1 MDTDTKKAWE
11 AFRPTDVGI
20 FIVIG
25 ILSVFVF
32 DHQKNIDNNK
42 LEIKSNY
49 AAIDNHMKKAKPR
62 VIAEIKK
69 VEKLTDQVAQ
79 IAESLHISIQE
90 NTRKIDDTAKDLVKN
105 KISEMEARFRLEKKL
120 KGGEPAQ

>member
-1 MDTDTKKAWE
+1 VDTDTKKAWE

-69 VEKLTDQVAQ
+69 VEKLTEQVTQ

>member
-69 VEKLTDQVAQ
+69 VEKLTEQVTQ

>member
-1 MDTDTKKAWE
+1 MDTEAKKAWE

-49 AAIDNHMKKAKPR
+49 NAIDNHMKKAKPR

-69 VEKLTDQVAQ
+69 VEKLTKQ
-79 IAESLHISIQE
+79 IQNINNRLHLSIVE
-90 NTRKIDDTAKDLVKN
+90 NSKQIKATAKDLVDN
-105 KISEMEARFRLEKKL
+105 KISEMEARFQLEKKL
-120 KGGEPAQ
+120 QSGEPAQ

>member
-1 MDTDTKKAWE
+1 
-11 AFRPTDVGI
+11 
-20 FIVIG
+20 
-25 ILSVFVF
+25 VF

-90 NTRKIDDTAKDLVKN
+90 NTRKIDDTAKHAFFVSVSTVK
-105 KISEMEARFRLEKKL
+105 ILLRIVCF
-120 KGGEPAQ
+120 